1 MFKKIVILSAA
12 VMLTACSTLGG
23 SKKDE
28 PKVNT
33 DFMGGNIRVS
43 YTLTGEF
50 ESLTSSGVAKVTSTL
65 PSAVDEAYLVATLQA
80 RKQIVEFMKVEVEN
94 SNFIRAVAESLQEG
108 VNTNGSPDNK
118 VTSKIA
124 TELQDNIRQ
133 QSKAILIGTYVAD
146 KSYDAGSR
154 TVKVVIKTGVKDN
167 EVAKQVSRMMGN

>member
-1 MFKKIVILSAA
+1 MLKKIVIVSAA
-12 VMLTACSTLGG
+12 VLLTACSTLGG
-23 SKKDE
+23 KKDE

-133 QSKAILIGTYVAD
+133 QSKAILVGTYVAD

-154 TVKVVIKTGVKDN
+154 TVKVVIRTSIKDN
-167 EVAKQVSRMMGN
+167 DTAKQVSRMMGN

>member
-1 MFKKIVILSAA
+1 MFKKIVIISAVVLLSA
-12 VMLTACSTLGG
+12 CSSVPL
-23 SKKDE
+23 KKDE

-33 DFMGGNIRVS
+33 DFMGGNIKVS

-50 ESLTSSGVAKVTSTL
+50 DSLTSSGVAKVTSTL

-154 TVKVVIKTGVKDN
+154 TVKVVIRTSVKDN
-167 EVAKQVSRMMGN
+167 ETAKQVSRMMGN

>member
-1 MFKKIVILSAA
+1 MKKLIVVIAA
-12 VMLTACSTLGG
+12 VMLSACSTF
-23 SKKDE
+23 SQKKDE

-33 DFMGGNIRVS
+33 DFMGGNIKVS
-43 YTLTGEF
+43 YSLTGEF
-50 ESLTSSGVAKVTSTL
+50 QSLTSSGVAKVTSNL

-124 TELQDNIRQ
+124 TELQDNIKQ
-133 QSKAILIGTYVAD
+133 QSKAILTGTYVSD
-146 KSYDAGSR
+146 KSYDASTR
-154 TVKVVIKTGVKDN
+154 SVKVVIKTGVKDN

>member
-1 MFKKIVILSAA
+1 MKKLIVMFTA
-12 VMLTACSTLGG
+12 VMLSACSTF
-23 SKKDE
+23 SQKKDE

-33 DFMGGNIRVS
+33 DFMGGNIKVS
-43 YTLTGEF
+43 YSLTGEF
-50 ESLTSSGVAKVTSTL
+50 QSLTSSGVAKVTSNL

-124 TELQDNIRQ
+124 TELQDNIKQ
-133 QSKAILIGTYVAD
+133 QSKAILTGTYVSD
-146 KSYDAGSR
+146 KSYDASTR
-154 TVKVVIKTGVKDN
+154 SVKVVIKTGVKDN

>member
-1 MFKKIVILSAA
+1 MKKLFVMFTA
-12 VMLTACSTLGG
+12 VMLSACSTF
-23 SKKDE
+23 SPKKDE

-33 DFMGGNIRVS
+33 DFMGGNIKVS

-50 ESLTSSGVAKVTSTL
+50 ESLTSSGVAKVTSNL

-124 TELQDNIRQ
+124 TELQDNIKQ
-133 QSKAILIGTYVAD
+133 QSKAILTGTYVSD
-146 KSYDAGSR
+146 KSYDASTR
-154 TVKVVIKTGVKDN
+154 SVKVVIKTGVKDN